1 MNFPRKAKKA
11 AARQELSI
19 VVIVSRSVAGQKQ
32 FCLLQRP
39 STGLLA
45 NLLEFPSFK
54 MTGND
59 NSKES
64 ETITKKVVGNLL
76 KENFSIEATE
86 LKDLGEIVHQVRRT
100 EI

>member
-1 MNFPRKAKKA
+1 
-11 AARQELSI
+11 
-19 VVIVSRSVAGQKQ
+19 
-32 FCLLQRP
+32 
-39 STGLLA
+39 
-45 NLLEFPSFK
+45 